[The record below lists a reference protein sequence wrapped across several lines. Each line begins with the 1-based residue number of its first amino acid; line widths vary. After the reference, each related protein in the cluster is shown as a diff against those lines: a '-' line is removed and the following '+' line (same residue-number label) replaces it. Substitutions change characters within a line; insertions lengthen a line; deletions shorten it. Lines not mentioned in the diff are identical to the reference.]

1 MARDQEKSMSI
12 ARSEH
17 DRNEYRKRVATYVD
31 GSSVSYEDASFVTG
45 DSPLV
50 VDIAT
55 DLGRVG
61 HAGEVINDGS
71 GNILVEISADGSVY
85 GGQHTLKWGDV
96 LDLDNLK
103 VSKIRLTWQQN
114 SSYRIFVA

>member
-1 MARDQEKSMSI
+1 MARDDEKVTSI
-12 ARSEH
+12 TRSEH
-17 DRNEYRKRVATYVD
+17 DRAEYRKRVATYVD
-31 GSSVSYEDASFVTG
+31 GSSVSYEDTSFVTG
-45 DSPLV
+45 ESPLA
-50 VDIAT
+50 VDIGT

-61 HAGEVINDGS
+61 HTGEVINDGS
-71 GNILVEISADGSVY
+71 GNILVEISADGTSY

-96 LDLDNLK
+96 LSLDNLK